1 MRGFTLVE
9 LLVALVVLTVG
20 LLALVTTTALVTRMV
35 ARGQRSE
42 VAATF
47 AGQRLERL
55 RPGACL
61 PPLSSGTERLRRG
74 NQVVAS
80 NTWTLT
86 DAGNA
91 TVRIRLI
98 STYRTN
104 SNRWRSDTT
113 ETAVPCLR

>member
-20 LLALVTTTALVTRMV
+20 LLALVTSAALVTRMI

-55 RPGACL
+55 RPEACV
-61 PPLSSGTERLRRG
+61 PPLGNGTESLRRG
-74 NQVVAS
+74 SQVVATNS
-80 NTWTLT
+80 WALT

-98 STYRTN
+98 STYPTY
-104 SNRWRSDTT
+104 SNRLRSDTM
-113 ETAVPCLR
+113 ETAVSCLR